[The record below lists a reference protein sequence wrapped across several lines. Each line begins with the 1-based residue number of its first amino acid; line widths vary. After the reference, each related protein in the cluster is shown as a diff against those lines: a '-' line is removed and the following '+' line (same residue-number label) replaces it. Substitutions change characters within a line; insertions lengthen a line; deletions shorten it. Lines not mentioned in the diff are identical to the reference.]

1 MMDKRK
7 AVVDEAM
14 TWLRTPFHHAARVKG
29 AGVDCANF
37 LVGVYSA
44 VGLAPDLALGYY
56 PPDWHMHRDEKR
68 FLSVLLEY
76 CDKLPDGEVPQP
88 GDIAMFNY
96 GRHAA
101 HGAIVTGWP
110 VVCHAWL
117 DVQQVTLTEADTGPL
132 ADRLAGF
139 YRLRG
144 IDA

>member
-1 MMDKRK
+1 MLRVYLNGKLEREDGKFPLNG
-7 AVVDEAM
+7 AVTIDRGRFV
-14 TWLRTPFHHAARVKG
+14 F
-29 AGVDCANF
+29 GV
-37 LVGVYSA
+37 
-44 VGLAPDLALGYY
+44 
-56 PPDWHMHRDEKR
+56 
-68 FLSVLLEY
+68 
-76 CDKLPDGEVPQP
+76 KLPDGEVPQP